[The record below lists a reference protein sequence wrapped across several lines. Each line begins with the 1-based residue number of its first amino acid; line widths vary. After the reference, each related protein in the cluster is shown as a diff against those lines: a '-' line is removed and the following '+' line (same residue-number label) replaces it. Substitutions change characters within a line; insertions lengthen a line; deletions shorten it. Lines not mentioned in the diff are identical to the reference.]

1 MSCYSE
7 VRITKKLAQLRESE
21 IWLKKAKEL
30 EQSAQQITKLKNDVN
45 KDFNNNNNNKS
56 DNKIKELLEN
66 NKKWSADKNKNDKGL
81 FDKLK
86 EQDPKIL
93 WIGCADSRVSPE
105 LITQSGFGKLFVHR
119 NIANQFKSDDT
130 NCMSV
135 LEYSVKVL
143 EVCHIV
149 VCGHRGCAGVR
160 NCYNKDLEPNLI
172 KWLKGIHELGS
183 VNPEFSQSNP
193 HFGTDEVQYKLVKAN
208 VVRQVEKINENHLVK
223 FAKHKIQVHG
233 LVFDIKNGLL
243 EDLTKYENKQE

>member
-1 MSCYSE
+1 MTNRSLDLINSP
-7 VRITKKLAQLRESE
+7 IKKLNQKTQQLETSC
-21 IWLKKAKEL
+21 IIQVTQNYK
-30 EQSAQQITKLKNDVN
+30 TK
-45 KDFNNNNNNKS
+45 FR
-56 DNKIKELLEN
+56 
-66 NKKWSADKNKNDKGL
+66 L

-243 EDLTKYENKQE
+243 EDLTKC